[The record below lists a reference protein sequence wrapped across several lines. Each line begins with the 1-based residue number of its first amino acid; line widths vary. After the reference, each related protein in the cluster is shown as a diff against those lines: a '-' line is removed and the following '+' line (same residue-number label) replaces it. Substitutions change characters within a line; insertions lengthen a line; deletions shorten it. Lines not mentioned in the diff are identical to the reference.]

1 MLEKTMKQVL
11 IKKVNKWLDTIT
23 DEGVKRAIKED
34 LVITGGCFVSML
46 NNESPND
53 FDCYFKTKDTV
64 LKVARYYTKLWND
77 VKGEQA
83 NQLSYKSKIF
93 VLDGAKPDQEI
104 LDYYQVK
111 DIKDSMAV
119 MLSNTSPERVK
130 IIFPSDGIIGD
141 PEEVRADEELGT
153 PEGFISNLSAV
164 TEVDEVEADKVIEQ
178 CKQEYFPVFFS
189 TNAITL
195 SGGIQLIVRFY
206 GEPSEIHDT
215 FDFVHTK
222 AYWTM
227 KEKDIVIPKDV
238 YETVINKTLRY
249 SGSKYPVCSLFRLR
263 KFLSRGWTINAGQ
276 MLKIAMQISEL
287 DLSDINV
294 LEDQLV
300 GVDSLYFANLID
312 QFHRMKKEKEDF
324 DLTSSYVVSIIDKI
338 F

>member
-1 MLEKTMKQVL
+1 MKQVL
-11 IKKVNKWLDTIT
+11 TKKVNSWIGTIT
-23 DEGVKRAIKED
+23 DEEVKKAINND

-64 LKVARYYTKLWND
+64 LKVARYYANLWNEI
-77 VKGEQA
+77 KGKQA
-83 NQLSYKSKIF
+83 NQLTHKSKIF

-130 IIFPSDGIIGD
+130 IIFPSDGVIGNPD
-141 PEEVRADEELGT
+141 EVKADEELGT
-153 PEGFISNLSAV
+153 PKGFVSSLDAI
-164 TEVDEVEADKVIEQ
+164 TEIDGVEADKIIEQ
-178 CKQEYFPVFFS
+178 EKKEYFPVFFS

-195 SGGIQLIVRFY
+195 SNGIQVIVRFY
-206 GEPSEIHDT
+206 GEPLEIHDT
-215 FDFVHTK
+215 FDFTHTK
-222 AYWTM
+222 AYWTR
-227 KEKDIVIPKDV
+227 KDNKIVIPNEV
-238 YETVINKTLRY
+238 YEAVINKTLSY
-249 SGSKYPVCSLFRLR
+249 TGSKYPVCSLFRLR

-276 MLKIAMQISEL
+276 ILKIAMQISEL
-287 DLSDINV
+287 NLCDIGT

-300 GVDSLYFANLID
+300 GVDSLYFSNLIQ
-312 QFHRMKKEKEDF
+312 QFHRMEKEKDDF
-324 DLTSSYVVSIIDKI
+324 KLTSSYVMSIVDKI

>member
-1 MLEKTMKQVL
+1 
-11 IKKVNKWLDTIT
+11 
-23 DEGVKRAIKED
+23 
-34 LVITGGCFVSML
+34 ML
-46 NNESPND
+46 NDESPND

-64 LKVARYYTKLWND
+64 LKVARYYANLWNEI
-77 VKGEQA
+77 KGKQA
-83 NQLSYKSKIF
+83 NQLTHKSKIF